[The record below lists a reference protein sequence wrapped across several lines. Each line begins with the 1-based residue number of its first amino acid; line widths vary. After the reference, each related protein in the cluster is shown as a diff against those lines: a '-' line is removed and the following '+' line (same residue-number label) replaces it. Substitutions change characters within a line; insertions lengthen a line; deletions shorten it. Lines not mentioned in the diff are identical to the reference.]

1 MSTNFKPEGYNSVS
15 PYFILKDAEAFI
27 KLLETIF
34 EAKLMRRFD
43 RPDGKIMHAEVKIDD
58 SIIMLSEATDKY
70 PPLTLVMHV
79 YVKDAKATFEKAL
92 AAGCQIEQEPK
103 QADNDPD
110 LRGTFVDFAGNMW
123 SVGQQL

>member
-1 MSTNFKPEGYNSVS
+1 MVTNFKPEGYNSVS

-27 KLLETIF
+27 KLLATVF
-34 EAKLMRRFD
+34 DATVLRKFD

-58 SIIMLSEATDKY
+58 SIIMLSEATEKY
-70 PPLTLVMHV
+70 LPITLVMHV

-92 AAGCQIEQEPK
+92 AAGCKIEQEPK

-123 SVGQQL
+123 SVGQQI